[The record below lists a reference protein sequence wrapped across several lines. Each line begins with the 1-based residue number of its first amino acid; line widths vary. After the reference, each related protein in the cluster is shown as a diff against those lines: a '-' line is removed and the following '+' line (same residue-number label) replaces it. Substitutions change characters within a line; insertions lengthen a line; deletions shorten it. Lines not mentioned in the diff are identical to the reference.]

1 VTSNQTSRINRRY
14 PTDKQ
19 ENQTMKTIDL
29 AVIAILA
36 LSASVGAAQATSLED
51 VKSNG
56 YIRGASANEVPYSF
70 MDENGAAKG
79 IGPDVAAAVL
89 KSMGIKE
96 IDWTVTPFGSLIPGL
111 KAKRYDFVAA
121 EMNILPDRCKQVAFT
136 EPNSSYGEGLL
147 VPAGNPKKLHSYE
160 DIKKDPALKVAIVT
174 GADQIDFLHD
184 LGVPDSQIVMIQAN
198 ADALSTVQTGRAD
211 AYAATELTVSQL
223 IKAAGKGV
231 EQAEPF
237 TDPVIKGKPARSYGG
252 FDFRLEDKDL
262 YAAFNT
268 ALVAFKK
275 TDDYKKILTSYGLSQ
290 ESVEAARTKTMKDLC
305 AGK

>member
-1 VTSNQTSRINRRY
+1 MPGAPAINDQTSRINRTH
-14 PTDKQ
+14 PTNRQ
-19 ENQTMKTIDL
+19 ENQIMKTIRL
-29 AVIAILA
+29 AGIAILTLA
-36 LSASVGAAQATSLED
+36 ASVGVAQAASLED
-51 VKSNG
+51 LKSNG

-79 IGPDVAAAVL
+79 IGPDVATAVL
-89 KSMGIKE
+89 KSMGVNE
-96 IDWTVTPFGSLIPGL
+96 IAWTVTPFGSLIPGL

-121 EMNILPDRCKQVAFT
+121 EMNILPDRCKQVTFT

-223 IKAAGKGV
+223 IKASGKGEYDGNELAV
-231 EQAEPF
+231 
-237 TDPVIKGKPARSYGG
+237 DGSDG
-252 FDFRLEDKDL
+252 DL
-262 YAAFNT
+262 YMYGPNADKLFTVVKPLLQSSRLLKSVVVTLRYGAVNDKT
-268 ALVAFKK
+268 AREVQVRVG
-275 TDDYKKILTSYGLSQ
+275 S
-290 ESVEAARTKTMKDLC
+290 
-305 AGK
+305 